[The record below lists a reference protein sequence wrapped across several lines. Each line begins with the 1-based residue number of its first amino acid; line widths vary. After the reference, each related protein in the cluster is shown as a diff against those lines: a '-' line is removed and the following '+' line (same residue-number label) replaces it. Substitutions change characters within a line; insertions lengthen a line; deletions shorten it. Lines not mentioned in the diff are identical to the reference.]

1 MMYYSEAISLKKS
14 LKLSLSFRYQKS
26 LYHTMIDGVDSL
38 IIFQFI
44 IVIVD
49 ITPGFDQFV
58 ELGITVIW
66 TEIYNKA
73 RNEQKQISDRI
84 YDELYYLLIAASHQL
99 FYLLYNCNVLW

>member
-1 MMYYSEAISLKKS
+1 
-14 LKLSLSFRYQKS
+14 
-26 LYHTMIDGVDSL
+26 MIDGVDSL

>member
-1 MMYYSEAISLKKS
+1 
-14 LKLSLSFRYQKS
+14 
-26 LYHTMIDGVDSL
+26 MIDGVDSL

-73 RNEQKQISDRI
+73 RNEQKQIFDRI
-84 YDELYYLLIAASHQL
+84 YDNELYYLLIEASD
-99 FYLLYNCNVLW
+99 VLSPI